1 MPLISLDDESL
12 DEVIRRECFPN
23 LSPQPKPVLL
33 PTLTFPTIDRRYVP
47 GRALFF
53 SSIVHELA
61 LVAMLVLTFA
71 ISRTKL
77 ARPFENRQL
86 VELGSKGGLVYLP
99 VLGGGDEGKGREGG
113 SPGLAA
119 KKSSPAPSRSSK
131 GVAFSGPQPILSNPS
146 EPTTQAQ
153 AVLHPAPE
161 KQSLLKQ
168 FVPLPNIV
176 KMGHSTLALPKNLMA
191 GTRPD
196 LPDFHP
202 AMKPSAAPPKIQL
215 PARSPELAAI
225 RPAPEAP
232 KHATPKPMA
241 APKVSNLA
249 TNGTDLQTIVS
260 LSPTPSMPE
269 PAPKLPEGEARG
281 RFAVSPEPNLN
292 KEPTPG
298 SLPQGS
304 SASPAIGDQPGAHAG
319 NAVGGIEIGAG
330 NGIANQAAA
339 AAGGGGTGA
348 GIGSGQGSG
357 KGGTANETGEAR
369 GSGTGAGLGTGP
381 GSTTA
386 SGVGNGSGNGK
397 GSLPGI
403 TIQGAGSTAGNG
415 AGSGSIAGLTVHGA
429 NGSYGNGVSVK
440 SSASIVR
447 FPSQTAYGMTV
458 VSLADS
464 GGGLPDFGVFKD
476 EKVYTVYL
484 DMRQTADDPAPSY
497 TLQYAPLPVAGESA
511 TEQGPLTPPYP
522 LNKPVPPMN
531 SELMRRYLRDD
542 IVVYAILQ
550 NDGKLQQLSV
560 MQSPDARFNPPIL
573 AALRR
578 WTFRP
583 AQMNG
588 KPVAVKVLLGIPVLP
603 FE

>member
-1 MPLISLDDESL
+1 MLLPPPLDVEDPIEVSL
-12 DEVIRRECFPN
+12 IRLMREQ
-23 LSPQPKPVLL
+23 SL
-33 PTLTFPTIDRRYVP
+33 PTLTFPDIDRRYVP

-53 SSIVHELA
+53 SSLVHELA
-61 LVAMLVLTFA
+61 LVVLLVLTFA

-113 SPGLAA
+113 SPGLAV
-119 KKSSPAPSRSSK
+119 KKSPAPSRSSK
-131 GVAFSGPQPILSNPS
+131 GVAFPGPQPILSNPP

-153 AVLHPAPE
+153 TVLHPAPE

-176 KMGHSTLALPKNLMA
+176 KMGHSALTLPKNLMA

-202 AMKPSAAPPKIQL
+202 AMKPSAAAPKIEL
-215 PARSPELAAI
+215 PASTPELAAI
-225 RPAPEAP
+225 RPAPEP
-232 KHATPKPMA
+232 LKHAAAKPMA
-241 APKVSNLA
+241 APKISRLA
-249 TNGTDLQTIVS
+249 TDGTDLDTIVS
-260 LSPTPSMPE
+260 LSPTPTMPE
-269 PAPKLPEGEARG
+269 PAPKLPEGEVRG
-281 RFAVSPEPNLN
+281 RFAVSPEPNLT

-304 SASPAIGDQPGAHAG
+304 AGSPAIGNKPDTHAG
-319 NAVGGIEIGAG
+319 NAVGGIQIGAG
-330 NGIANQAAA
+330 NGTANQAAA
-339 AAGGGGTGA
+339 VPGGGGVGS
-348 GIGSGQGSG
+348 GIGTGQGSG
-357 KGGTANETGEAR
+357 KGGTANGTEEAR
-369 GSGTGAGLGTGP
+369 GSASGPGVGAGP
-381 GSTTA
+381 GSTSA
-386 SGVGNGSGNGK
+386 GGAGAGSGSGK
-397 GSLPGI
+397 GSLSGI
-403 TIQGAGSTAGNG
+403 TIQGAGNTGGSGT
-415 AGSGSIAGLTVHGA
+415 GSGSISGLSVHGA
-429 NGSYGNGVSVK
+429 NGSYGSGVSVK
-440 SSASIVR
+440 ANASIVR

-458 VSLADS
+458 VSLAES
-464 GGGLPDFGVFKD
+464 GGGLPDFGVFKE

-484 DMRQTADDPAPSY
+484 DMRQTTDDPAPSY
-497 TLQYAPLPVAGESA
+497 TLQYAPMLSAGQA
-511 TEQGPLTPPYP
+511 TTDQGPLTPPYP

-531 SELMRRYLRDD
+531 SELMRRYLRDVV
-542 IVVYAILQ
+542 IVYAILQ
-550 NDGKLQQLSV
+550 SDGKLQQLSV

-573 AALRR
+573 ATLRL

-588 KPVAVKVLLGIPVLP
+588 KPVGVKVLVGIPVLP

>member
-23 LSPQPKPVLL
+23 LSQQPKPVLL

-61 LVAMLVLTFA
+61 LVAMLVLTFT

-131 GVAFSGPQPILSNPS
+131 GVAFPGPQPILSNPP
-146 EPTTQAQ
+146 EATTQAQ
-153 AVLHPAPE
+153 TVLHPAPE

-176 KMGHSTLALPKNLMA
+176 KMGHSALALPKNLMTGA
-191 GTRPD
+191 RPD

-202 AMKPSAAPPKIQL
+202 AMKPSSAPPKMEL
-215 PARSPELAAI
+215 PASTPGLAAI
-225 RPAPEAP
+225 RPAREAP
-232 KHATPKPMA
+232 KHAAAKPMA
-241 APKVSNLA
+241 APKISSLA
-249 TNGTDLQTIVS
+249 TNGTDLETIVS

-269 PAPKLPEGEARG
+269 AAPKIPEGEARG
-281 RFAVSPEPNLN
+281 RFAASPEANLN

-304 SASPAIGDQPGAHAG
+304 SASTAIGNQPDAHTG
-319 NAVGGIEIGAG
+319 NAVGGIQIGAG
-330 NGIANQAAA
+330 NGTANQAVTAA
-339 AAGGGGTGA
+339 SGGGVGSGIGTG
-348 GIGSGQGSG
+348 QGLG
-357 KGGTANETGEAR
+357 KGGTGNGTEEAH
-369 GSGTGAGLGTGP
+369 GSATGAGLGTGP

-386 SGVGNGSGNGK
+386 GGVGAGSGNGK
-397 GSLPGI
+397 GSISGI

-415 AGSGSIAGLTVHGA
+415 TGSGSIAGISVHGA
-429 NGSYGNGVSVK
+429 NGSYGSGASVK
-440 SSASIVR
+440 ANASIVR

-497 TLQYAPLPVAGESA
+497 TLQYAPMPMPDQSA
-511 TEQGPLTPPYP
+511 TAPGPLTPPYP

-531 SELMRRYLRDD
+531 SELMRRYLRDV

-550 NDGKLQQLSV
+550 GDGKLQQLSV

-573 AALRR
+573 AALQR

-583 AQMNG
+583 ARIAG
-588 KPVAVKVLLGIPVLP
+588 EPVAVKVLLGIPVLP